1 LIKNIHNN
9 FYTNL
14 KEILKV
20 PIELYD
26 VAEFERVEKMIQ
38 TEEILIHLYNK
49 LNEIDLITIF
59 REEIQKPNFD
69 FEKFMMSPN
78 IYNILSIYVTNLFNS
93 FAGVNTIFSLELKEF
108 RDALWNHLGF
118 IKSEYNLRHAKFY
131 RNLIKFVYKFFD
143 LFNFEIPLEKCCD
156 FDQETQCF
164 QIQIDLISSRTFKTL
179 EKIMNKFESS
189 GLIRYMQKDFP
200 LSEYEL
206 RNLKSLECNKEDYFV
221 LAEGDQID
229 KHVKFNYLKKIVEDN
244 NQDIGELLNKKR
256 KNENFEDE
264 TQISNRMKC
273 DRVKQIIPKK
283 INTQIKINNIFKS
296 GSLSFIPDKIS
307 YISK

>member
-1 LIKNIHNN
+1 MIKNIHNN

-38 TEEILIHLYNK
+38 TEEILIHIYNK
-49 LNEIDLITIF
+49 LKEIDLITIF

-108 RDALWNHLGF
+108 RETLWNHLGF
-118 IKSEYNLRHAKFY
+118 MKSEYNLMNANFY
-131 RNLIKFVYKFFD
+131 RNLIKFVYKFFK
-143 LFNFEIPLEKCCD
+143 LFNFEIPLEKCFD
-156 FDQETQCF
+156 FNQETQNF
-164 QIQIDLISSRTFKTL
+164 QIQIDMISSKTFLTL
-179 EKIMNKFESS
+179 VKIMSKFESS

-206 RNLKSLECNKEDYFV
+206 RNLKSLECTKEDYLV
-221 LAEGDQID
+221 LDEGNQID
-229 KHVKFNYLKKIVEDN
+229 KHVKLNYLKKFVEDN
-244 NQDIGELLNKKR
+244 NQNLGELLNKKR
-256 KNENFEDE
+256 KYEKIEDE
-264 TQISNRMKC
+264 LQLSNKIKG
-273 DRVKQIIPKK
+273 DKIKQMMPKK
-283 INTQIKINNIFKS
+283 INTQIKISSVINS